1 MLTQQAV
8 PRASKPR
15 TNSLSTDEGLLGA
28 STTPDYFY
36 ADSVSSPGGSS
47 TASGPT
53 YARPAGF
60 EHHAQEIIVSK
71 SKSSTITAAGTEVAI
86 GLDDRTVILSL
97 TPNLQQ
103 L

>member
-15 TNSLSTDEGLLGA
+15 TNSLSTDEGGA
-28 STTPDYFY
+28 TGDFY

-60 EHHAQEIIVSK
+60 EHHAQEILVSK
-71 SKSSTITAAGTEVAI
+71 AKSTTVTAAGTDVAI
-86 GLDDRTVILSL
+86 GLDFTEL
-97 TPNLQQ
+97 
-103 L
+103 

>member
-1 MLTQQAV
+1 MHDILQAV

-15 TNSLSTDEGLLGA
+15 TNSLSTDEGGGGA
-28 STTPDYFY
+28 TPTPDFY
-36 ADSVSSPGGSS
+36 ADYSVSSPGGSS

-71 SKSSTITAAGTEVAI
+71 SKSSTAAGTDVAM
-86 GLDDRTVILSL
+86 GLEKRAVTLSL
-97 TPNLQQ
+97 TNRPTL
-103 L
+103 